1 MTAQPYD
8 DPDDETR
15 VVRHYLTA
23 ADRYLRPGGS
33 ADADELDELG
43 IVLPPADVHP
53 LDDPSC
59 DLDVLLAWFVDLPST
74 VRPCALD
81 HWVADVYGR
90 RRIGAVRIDPA
101 AAPAAAAAADPQ
113 VFVLWARCKVCYWPV
128 WTLTYTD
135 PTPPDRPG
143 DSPPGRLPPG
153 LRMGG
158 HRGRRRRVAA
168 ADPRPR
174 PRRRRTLAAALT
186 PPRHYV
192 PSRSRRNR

>member
-15 VVRHYLTA
+15 VLRHYLTD
-23 ADRYLRPGGS
+23 ADRYLRPAGS
-33 ADADELDELG
+33 ATADELDELG
-43 IVLPPADVHP
+43 IVLPPADVHT

-59 DLDVLLAWFVDLPST
+59 DLDVLLAWFVELPSS

-90 RRIGAVRIDPA
+90 RRIGSVRIAPA

-113 VFVLWARCKVCYWPV
+113 VFVLWARCKVCHWPV

-135 PTPPDRPG
+135 HYQLYDGPG
-143 DSPPGRLPPG
+143 DSPRAGFHRACGWGATEAGDDEWRL
-153 LRMGG
+153 
-158 HRGRRRRVAA
+158 
-168 ADPRPR
+168 
-174 PRRRRTLAAALT
+174 LT
-186 PPRHYV
+186 PARAHAVGAPW
-192 PSRSRRNR
+192 PLP